1 MNEPDRGGESL
12 FARACRTL
20 PGGVNSPVRAF
31 RGVGGEPVFVRAA
44 QGAWLEGE
52 DGRRYL
58 DFIGGYGPMILGHR
72 PPAVEAAVA
81 AALAR
86 GTVFG
91 APTRAEVELAERIV
105 SAVPSLEMVRLVSS
119 GTEATMSALR
129 LARAATGRR
138 KLIKLAGCYHGH
150 GDAFLVAAGS
160 GAATIGTPSSP
171 GVPAAVTADTLVADY
186 NDLSGVEAL
195 FGEHGEDVA
204 ALFVEP
210 VAGNM
215 GLVPPRPG
223 YLEGLRRLCD
233 RHGALLVFD
242 EVMTGFRLAWGGA
255 QERFRILPDLTTMG
269 KVIGGGLN
277 IGAYGG
283 RRELMERIAPAG
295 PVYQAGTLSGN
306 PLAVAAGL
314 ATLGELMRDG
324 GAVYEQ
330 LERATARIADAIVA
344 AADRAGVP
352 CRVQRVG
359 SMLGFFMTRSEV
371 WSLAAVDASDRA
383 TFARL
388 FHALLREGVYL
399 PPSAYETLFVS
410 AAHGS
415 SEIEHAARA
424 FERAFASL

>member
-1 MNEPDRGGESL
+1 VSGEESL
-12 FARACRTL
+12 FSRACRTL

-72 PPAVEAAVA
+72 PPAVETAVA

-91 APTRAEVELAERIV
+91 APTRAEVELAEHIV
-105 SAVPSLEMVRLVSS
+105 AAVPSLEMVRLVSS

-129 LARAATGRR
+129 LARAVTGRR

-171 GVPAAVTADTLVADY
+171 GVPPAVTADTLVADY
-186 NDLSGVEAL
+186 NDLTGIAAL
-195 FGEHGEDVA
+195 FAEHGEDVA

-215 GLVPPRPG
+215 GLVPPKPG
-223 YLEGLRRLCD
+223 FLEGLRRLCD
-233 RHGALLVFD
+233 RHGSLLVFD
-242 EVMTGFRLAWGGA
+242 EVMTGFRVAWGGA
-255 QERFRILPDLTTMG
+255 QQRFRVLPDLTTLG

-314 ATLGELMRDG
+314 ATLGELACDE
-324 GAVYEQ
+324 GAVYDQ
-330 LERATARIADAIVA
+330 LDRATAHLGEAIAA

-359 SMLGFFMTRSEV
+359 SMLGFFLTRGEV
-371 WSLAAVDASDRA
+371 WSLADVDASDRA
-383 TFARL
+383 LFARL

-415 SEIEHAARA
+415 SELGHAATA